1 MLQNQF
7 FFLIDNDNSKEEPV
21 LLSPNGAQLSKTQ
34 SVTMMPHTI
43 VRPLARKNLHRKSH
57 KGNLN
62 DDDQEEGV
70 DNLNDLGIIK
80 QFPFSSSLQRMSV
93 IVKSLKVSHFDLF
106 TKGSP
111 EKIVEFSRPETG
123 KL

>member
-43 VRPLARKNLHRKSH
+43 VRPLARKNLHRKSL

-62 DDDQEEGV
+62 DDDEEV

-106 TKGSP
+106 TKRSP

>member
-1 MLQNQF
+1 
-7 FFLIDNDNSKEEPV
+7 
-21 LLSPNGAQLSKTQ
+21 
-34 SVTMMPHTI
+34 MMPHTI
-43 VRPLARKNLHRKSH
+43 VRPLVRKKNILDINTHRKSH
-57 KGNLN
+57 KDIL
-62 DDDQEEGV
+62 DDDEEI

-111 EKIVEFSRPETG
+111 EKIVEFSRPDTG
-123 KL
+123 KNALNYRI